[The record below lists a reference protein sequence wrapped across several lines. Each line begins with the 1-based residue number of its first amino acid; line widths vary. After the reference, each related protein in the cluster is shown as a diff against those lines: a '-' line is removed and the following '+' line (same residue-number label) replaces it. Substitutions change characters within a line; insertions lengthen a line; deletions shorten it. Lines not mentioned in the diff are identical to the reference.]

1 MKLREL
7 INELEL
13 PTVKQAIDN
22 FKFFSNPQT
31 GQSGTPAPTAK
42 PTTTAPAKPNTP
54 TVQAQ
59 PAKAPAPT
67 LQAQPTP
74 AKAPAP
80 VAQAKTEPAPFN
92 PAQHKPTLISLAKQH
107 GIKNINDLSNFL
119 SQCETETA
127 KWTSATEN
135 FNYTDPTR
143 IHRVFTS
150 AFPTPMDAAK
160 YLGNPVALANRALAG
175 KNGNGPEQTGDGW
188 KYRGRGFIHLTG
200 KENYAR
206 AGAAVHPENPGIY
219 VNRPEL
225 ISSNPKESALVAIW
239 FFKERVGLGKSS
251 KQATTAVSGTTKM
264 KSKERQVAQVNIK
277 KSLAGQAAQ
286 PAKKR

>member
-31 GQSGTPAPTAK
+31 GQSGTPAPTATPTSTAPVK
-42 PTTTAPAKPNTP
+42 PTAPTA
-54 TVQAQ
+54 QAQ
-59 PAKAPAPT
+59 PNTVKSPAPI
-67 LQAQPTP
+67 
-74 AKAPAP
+74 K
-80 VAQAKTEPAPFN
+80 AQAVAEPAPFN
-92 PAQHKPTLISLAKQH
+92 PAAHKPALISLAKQH

-135 FNYTDPTR
+135 FNYSDPTR
-143 IHRVFTS
+143 IHKVFTS

-206 AGAAVHPENPGIY
+206 AGAAVHPENSSIY
-219 VNRPEL
+219 VDRPEL
-225 ISSNPKESALVAIW
+225 VSSNPKESALVAIW

-264 KSKERQVAQVNIK
+264 KSKERQVAQANIK

-286 PAKKR
+286 PVKKR

>member
-31 GQSGTPAPTAK
+31 QTGQAATPAVAPTA
-42 PTTTAPAKPNTP
+42 PAQTKT
-54 TVQAQ
+54 
-59 PAKAPAPT
+59 PAPT
-67 LQAQPTP
+67 LQAQPTAAKP
-74 AKAPAP
+74 KAPAP
-80 VAQAKTEPAPFN
+80 VVAQAKAEPAPFN
-92 PAQHKPTLISLAKQH
+92 PAEHKPTLVSLAKQH
-107 GIKNINDLSNFL
+107 GIKNINDLSNL
-119 SQCETETA
+119 LAQCETETA

-135 FNYTDPTR
+135 FNYTDPNR
-143 IHRVFTS
+143 IYRVFTS
-150 AFPTPMDAAK
+150 AFPTPVDAAK
-160 YLGNPVALANRALAG
+160 YISNPVALANRALAN

-200 KENYAR
+200 KENYAK
-206 AGAAVHPENPGIY
+206 AGAAIHPENPSIY
-219 VNRPEL
+219 VDRPEL

-239 FFKERVGLGKSS
+239 FFKQRVGLGKSA
-251 KQATTAVSGTTKM
+251 KQATAAVTGTTKM
-264 KSKERQVAQVNIK
+264 KSKERTVAQANIK

>member
-22 FKFFSNPQT
+22 FKFFSNPQPQV
-31 GQSGTPAPTAK
+31 GQSATPA
-42 PTTTAPAKPNTP
+42 P

-59 PAKAPAPT
+59 PAPVKPQQQPQVKPT
-67 LQAQPTP
+67 T
-74 AKAPAP
+74 PAP
-80 VAQAKTEPAPFN
+80 VGTAKAEPAPFD
-92 PAQHKPTLISLAKQH
+92 PATHKPTLISLAKQH

-127 KWTSATEN
+127 RWTSATEN

-143 IHRVFTS
+143 IHKVFTS
-150 AFPTPMDAAK
+150 AFPTPVEAAK

-200 KENYAR
+200 KENYAK
-206 AGAAVHPENPGIY
+206 AGAAIHPENPNIY
-219 VNRPEL
+219 VDRPEL

-239 FFKERVGLGKSS
+239 FFKQRVGLGKTS
-251 KQATTAVSGTTKM
+251 KQATTAVAGTTKM
-264 KSKERQVAQVNIK
+264 KSKERQLAQANIK

>member
-31 GQSGTPAPTAK
+31 GQSGTPAPTVKSTAAVK
-42 PTTTAPAKPNTP
+42 PT
-54 TVQAQ
+54 
-59 PAKAPAPT
+59 APAPT
-67 LQAQPTP
+67 IQATPTP
-74 AKAPAP
+74 VTAPAP
-80 VAQAKTEPAPFN
+80 VKAQALAVTEPAPFN
-92 PAQHKPTLISLAKQH
+92 PAAHKPTLIALAKQR
-107 GIKNINDLSNFL
+107 GIKTAHDLSNL
-119 SQCETETA
+119 LAQCETETA

-143 IHRVFTS
+143 IYRVFTS
-150 AFPTPMDAAK
+150 AFPTPVEAAK
-160 YLGNPVALANRALAG
+160 YVGNPVALANRALAN

-219 VNRPEL
+219 VDRPEL
-225 ISSNPKESALVAIW
+225 VSSNPKESALVAIW
-239 FFKERVGLGKSS
+239 FFKERVGLGKSA
-251 KQATTAVSGTTKM
+251 KQATAAVSGNIRM
-264 KSKERQVAQVNIK
+264 KSKERQLAQANIK
-277 KSLAGQAAQ
+277 KSLVGQAAQ

>member
-31 GQSGTPAPTAK
+31 QAGQSGTPATPAIK
-42 PTTTAPAKPNTP
+42 PTT
-54 TVQAQ
+54 
-59 PAKAPAPT
+59 PAPT
-67 LQAQPTP
+67 LQAQPVKST
-74 AKAPAP
+74 AP
-80 VAQAKTEPAPFN
+80 VQAKPAAPVKAQAITEPAPFN

-107 GIKNINDLSNFL
+107 GIKNVNDLANFL

-143 IHRVFTS
+143 IYRVFTS
-150 AFPTPMDAAK
+150 AFPTPVEAAK
-160 YLGNPVALANRALAG
+160 YLGNPVALANRALAN

-200 KENYAR
+200 KENYAK
-206 AGAAVHPENPGIY
+206 AGAAVHPENPNIY
-219 VNRPEL
+219 VDRPEL

-239 FFKERVGLGKSS
+239 FFKQRVGLGKSS
-251 KQATTAVSGTTKM
+251 RQATVAVSGTTKM
-264 KSKERQVAQVNIK
+264 KSKERQLAQANIK
-277 KSLAGQAAQ
+277 KSLTGQAAQ

>member
-13 PTVKQAIDN
+13 PTIKQAVDN

-31 GQSGTPAPTAK
+31 GQSGTPAPTK
-42 PTTTAPAKPNTP
+42 PTTP

-59 PAKAPAPT
+59 P
-67 LQAQPTP
+67 QPTQATAP
-74 AKAPAP
+74 VKAPAP
-80 VAQAKTEPAPFN
+80 VKSQAVTEPAPFN
-92 PAQHKPTLISLAKQH
+92 PAAHKPTLISLAKQH

-150 AFPTPMDAAK
+150 AFPTPVEAAR

-175 KNGNGPEQTGDGW
+175 KNGNGTEQSGDGW

-200 KENYAR
+200 KENYAK
-206 AGAAVHPENPGIY
+206 AGAAVHPENPSIY
-219 VNRPEL
+219 VDRPEL
-225 ISSNPKESALVAIW
+225 VSSNPKESALVAIW
-239 FFKERVGLGKSS
+239 FFKQRVGLGKSS
-251 KQATTAVSGTTKM
+251 KQATTAVSGSTKM
-264 KSKERQVAQVNIK
+264 KSKERQLAQTNIK

-286 PAKKR
+286 PVQKR

>member
-31 GQSGTPAPTAK
+31 QTGQAATPTAPVNSTTTQIKTPAPVSTSTTK
-42 PTTTAPAKPNTP
+42 PVTP
-54 TVQAQ
+54 DPVKTQA
-59 PAKAPAPT
+59 
-67 LQAQPTP
+67 
-74 AKAPAP
+74 
-80 VAQAKTEPAPFN
+80 VTEPAPFN
-92 PAQHKPTLISLAKQH
+92 PAAHKPTLIALAKQR
-107 GIKNINDLSNFL
+107 GIKTAHDLSNL
-119 SQCETETA
+119 LAQCETETA

-135 FNYTDPTR
+135 FNYTDPNR

-150 AFPTPMDAAK
+150 AFPTPVDAAK
-160 YLGNPVALANRALAG
+160 YVSNPVALANRALAN
-175 KNGNGPEQTGDGW
+175 KNGNGDEKSGDGW

-206 AGAAVHPENPGIY
+206 AGAAIHPENPSIY
-219 VNRPEL
+219 VDRPEL
-225 ISSNPKESALVAIW
+225 VSSNPKESALVAIW
-239 FFKERVGLGKSS
+239 FFKERVGLGKSA
-251 KQATTAVSGTTKM
+251 KQATTAVSGNTKM
-264 KSKERQVAQVNIK
+264 KSKERQIAQANIK
-277 KSLAGQAAQ
+277 KSLTGQSAQ